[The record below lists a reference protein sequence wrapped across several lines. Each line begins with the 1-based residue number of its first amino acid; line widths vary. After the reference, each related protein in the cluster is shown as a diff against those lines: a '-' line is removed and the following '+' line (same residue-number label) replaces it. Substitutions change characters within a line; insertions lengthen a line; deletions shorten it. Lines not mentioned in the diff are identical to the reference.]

1 MALQLYRIPQFRGI
15 NQSACENS
23 IDAGES
29 PDARNMDTA
38 GGRLSVARGYARHH
52 DAVHPAPSDVLRMGV
67 WHAGGVRRFLT
78 ATAEGWQALAETGAA
93 WETLAAFDAPAVQAD
108 FQTVKIGS
116 DEYLLLAGGTQQ
128 VLKWDGASA
137 AAEPFGSAA
146 QLSDVPAGLLE
157 LYYSRLFAAGDPA
170 HPCRLYWSCAPGD
183 ARTVEDWSQNAASPN
198 VGGGH
203 VEVGTDSDPITG
215 LFALSNQLLIFKR
228 DSLYRLLGDR
238 PGNYRIY
245 PVSAS
250 MAQPAHTACVRV
262 ADVLYFLTAAGLY
275 YFDGQTVRRAPDA
288 DKIQDFLAGA
298 DLSDC
303 RAAACGDRLYF
314 AVRTGAGAAN
324 DAIVVYDLSR
334 RTYMIRDGFT
344 VCGLCADGGVLF
356 LLTGEG
362 RVCRF
367 DEGEDYDGAPI
378 TAYWRTPMTDLGGKI
393 AVKQLRE
400 LYLRGSGGVIAVEAI
415 SNGLTVF
422 FDRLMPATLNDVLE
436 AKLSGDGRA
445 FCLRL
450 SNEFGTHF
458 TVDGGVEL
466 LFDAQRRVL

>member
-1 MALQLYRIPQFRGI
+1 MALQLYRIAQFQGI
-15 NQSACENS
+15 NQSACENN
-23 IDAGES
+23 IDPGES
-29 PDARNMDTA
+29 PDARNMDTS
-38 GGRLSVARGYARHH
+38 GGQLRVARGSARHH
-52 DAVHPAPSDVLRMGV
+52 EAVHPSPGGVLRMAV
-67 WHAGGVRRFLT
+67 WHAGGARRFLT
-78 ATAEGWQALAETGAA
+78 ATAGGWQVLPESGTA
-93 WETLAAFDAPAVQAD
+93 WQTLAAFGAPAAQAD
-108 FQTVKIGS
+108 FQSVKIGGT
-116 DEYLLLAGGTQQ
+116 EYMLLSCGAQQ
-128 VLKWDGASA
+128 ILKWDGASA
-137 AAEPFGSAA
+137 AAEPFGSAE
-146 QLSDVPAGLLE
+146 QLSSAPAGLLE

-183 ARTVEDWSQNAASPN
+183 ARTVEDWSQDDASPN
-198 VGGGH
+198 VSGGH

-245 PVSAS
+245 PVSGQ

-288 DKIQDFLAGA
+288 DKIKDFLAGA

-303 RAAACGDRLYF
+303 RAAACGERLYF
-314 AVRTGAGAAN
+314 AVNTGAGAGN
-324 DAIVVYDLSR
+324 DALVVYDLAR

-344 VCGLCADGGVLF
+344 VRGLCADGGTLF

-367 DEGEDYDGAPI
+367 DEGEDYDGRPI
-378 TAYWRTPMTDLGGKI
+378 AAYWRTPMTDLGGKI

-415 SNGLTVF
+415 SNGTTVF
-422 FDRLMPATLNDVLE
+422 FDRLMPAALTDVLE
-436 AKLSGDGRA
+436 ARLTGDGRA

-458 TVDGGVEL
+458 TIDGGVEL